1 MRLRKQAAMFAVSI
15 AVTFGATQSGQAVD
29 KSLMGAWAQSLADC
43 AKTFE
48 YRGGRLVYREPRD
61 QFSISF
67 VIAPG
72 AVLAPGGDCRIESAV
87 THGDVTRFSMTCNN
101 GVGYARQTAQIK
113 TLSPT
118 TLLYSPTGDPDLAA
132 TYQKCPR

>member
-1 MRLRKQAAMFAVSI
+1 MRLRKQAAMFAVTI
-15 AVTFGATQSGQAVD
+15 AVVFGATQTSQAVD
-29 KSLMGAWAQSLADC
+29 KRLFGAWIQSPADC
-43 AKTFE
+43 AKTFQL
-48 YRGGRLVYREPRD
+48 RGGRLVYREPRD

-72 AVLAPGGDCRIESAV
+72 AVLAPGGDCRVESAV
-87 THGDVTRFSMTCNN
+87 THGDVTRLSMTCSN
-101 GVGYARQTAQIK
+101 GVGYARQTAQVK